1 VEGPAG
7 WTGIAGCGG
16 MGTLEGAA
24 VLLGLR
30 AGGGLFATGLAVV
43 RAPAGKGGGPTDKAE
58 VDAWIQ
64 WGMLK
69 CGS

>member
-1 VEGPAG
+1 
-7 WTGIAGCGG
+7 